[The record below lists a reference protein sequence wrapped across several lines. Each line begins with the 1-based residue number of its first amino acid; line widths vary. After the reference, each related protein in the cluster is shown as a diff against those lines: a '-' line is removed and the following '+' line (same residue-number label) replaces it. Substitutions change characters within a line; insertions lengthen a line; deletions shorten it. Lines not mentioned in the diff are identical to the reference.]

1 MTMIAESRTVERFSL
16 PPLFRAPPR
25 SLTLLAYQISFSFLF
40 FLYKSHECEIFVV
53 KSVKLCGAI
62 AGSRLGGPADLS
74 VLSPA
79 APTLVQ
85 GRSSGYKVSFSASS
99 RIGK

>member
-1 MTMIAESRTVERFSL
+1 MTMIADSRTVERFSL
-16 PPLFRAPPR
+16 PPLFRAPR
-25 SLTLLAYQISFSFLF
+25 SLTLLAFQISFSFQF
-40 FLYKSHECEIFVV
+40 FLYNSHECEIFVV